1 MTPYKSMLKWVC
13 DRMGAQAHRTHG
25 DFPPLQSM
33 VCYDCRHLLALL
45 CHDPVSRNARHLE
58 KPSSPPPLLACL
70 HASPLPRAE
79 NLRRACPLD
88 TGLDHGL
95 ALAPRPQGGL
105 LAYPSADSVVGP
117 GSLQHLATAQGRDAL
132 SRGGW
137 QCETRA
143 GDAASGSPK
152 GAQKRASA
160 LVFWGALRSGDRHV
174 GRLSLAGGLSPDSAQ
189 NLSGVPHGKCVV
201 P

>member
-58 KPSSPPPLLACL
+58 KPSSPPPLLAGL

-79 NLRRACPLD
+79 NLR
-88 TGLDHGL
+88 THV
-95 ALAPRPQGGL
+95 QG
-105 LAYPSADSVVGP
+105 V
-117 GSLQHLATAQGRDAL
+117 
-132 SRGGW
+132 
-137 QCETRA
+137 
-143 GDAASGSPK
+143 
-152 GAQKRASA
+152 
-160 LVFWGALRSGDRHV
+160 
-174 GRLSLAGGLSPDSAQ
+174 RLNHRLFVREANPAML
-189 NLSGVPHGKCVV
+189 
-201 P
+201 